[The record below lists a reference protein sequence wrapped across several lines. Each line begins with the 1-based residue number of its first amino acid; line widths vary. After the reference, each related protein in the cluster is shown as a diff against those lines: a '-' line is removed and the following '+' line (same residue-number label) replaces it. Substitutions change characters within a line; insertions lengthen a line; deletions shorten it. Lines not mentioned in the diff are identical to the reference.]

1 MISMYRLAM
10 FTVILAVLLA
20 VNYGGFFVAGMIF
33 EDITALQ
40 AVFISTVSSAIAIDM
55 VADIAETITTEE

>member
-1 MISMYRLAM
+1 MNRLAM
-10 FTVILAVLLA
+10 FSVVLAVLLG
-20 VNYGGFFVAGMIF
+20 VNYGGFFVAGLLF

>member
-1 MISMYRLAM
+1 MNRLAM
-10 FTVILAVLLA
+10 FSIILAILLA
-20 VNYGGFFVAGMIF
+20 INYGGFFVAGLLF

-55 VADIAETITTEE
+55 VADISETNITEE